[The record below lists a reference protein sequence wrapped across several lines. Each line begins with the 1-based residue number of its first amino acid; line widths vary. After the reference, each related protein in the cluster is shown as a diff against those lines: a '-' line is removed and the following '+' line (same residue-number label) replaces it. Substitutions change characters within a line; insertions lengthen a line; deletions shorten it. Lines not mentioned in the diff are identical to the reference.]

1 MKNLL
6 KNITLKNSNKLS
18 FISKKTIQPLF
29 NNLIKT
35 SYKSHQTGISS
46 INVDPNTANSNNPQ
60 ILKKYDFDQGLNEE
74 QKKQMKKITIFRYNP
89 ALGEKA
95 LVSYYI
101 NLSNC
106 GPMILDA
113 LIHIKDDIDS
123 TLTFRRSCREGIC
136 GSCSMNI
143 DGRNT
148 LACLSYTDK
157 DLKISASVMPLPY
170 FQVLKDLVVDMTNF
184 YMQYKSIKPV
194 LLRKTE
200 KEEGQKEYL
209 QSVEDRKE
217 LDGLYECILC
227 ACCSSHCPS
236 YWWQSNEYL
245 GPAVLMQSYRWIID
259 SRDEYTYERLEAL
272 SGQKLE
278 RCYQI
283 GACSL
288 TCPKGLDPRANIKKL
303 QDLYADYKEKMEDT
317 LRH

>member
-1 MKNLL
+1 MKNIVSKLN
-6 KNITLKNSNKLS
+6 KNISLN
-18 FISKKTIQPLF
+18 I
-29 NNLIKT
+29 NNLIKNRYSLVNT
-35 SYKSHQTGISS
+35 SLKNHQTGITSN
-46 INVDPNTANSNNPQ
+46 INIDPSNLNKTSDPT
-60 ILKKYDFDQGLNEE
+60 IKKYDFDQGLTVE
-74 QKKQMKKITIFRYNP
+74 QKSKMKKINIYRYEP
-89 ALGEKA
+89 TTGEKA
-95 LVSYYI
+95 LVTYHI
-101 NLSNC
+101 NLSDC

-113 LIHIKDDIDS
+113 LVHIKDDIDS
-123 TLTFRRSCREGIC
+123 TLSFRRSCREGIC

-148 LACLSYTDK
+148 LACLSYTNK
-157 DLKISASVMPLPY
+157 DINYPAIVYPLPY

-194 LLRKTE
+194 LMRKTQ
-200 KEEGQKEYL
+200 KEEGQKEYI
-209 QSVEDRKE
+209 QSKEDRKD

-245 GPAVLMQSYRWIID
+245 GPAVLMQAYRWIID
-259 SRDEYTYERLEAL
+259 SRDEYTYERLESL

-288 TCPKGLDPRANIKKL
+288 TCPKGLDPRANVKKL
-303 QDLYADYKEKMEDT
+303 QDLYSDYKYKVQDT
-317 LRH
+317 MRI